1 MVWIHFKELY
11 GDFVFDVKHFLVK
24 KIYQVFI
31 LISCPQFKIFSY
43 SKLYTTFF
51 LQVRSNVD
59 HIIWPN
65 GKRLILV
72 AEGRLASLAC
82 ASLPSFQISVNA
94 ATSTLALIELYSAP
108 KGRYK
113 SDVYLLPKRMDEYAA
128 NLHLSG
134 FDAKLTEMTSEQ
146 ASYMGVSKT
155 GPFKTQFYRY

>member
-1 MVWIHFKELY
+1 MDLKIKSSVWRHGRYPFE
-11 GDFVFDVKHFLVK
+11 
-24 KIYQVFI
+24 KILNSAAY
-31 LISCPQFKIFSY
+31 P
-43 SKLYTTFF
+43 KLYTTFF